1 MIKQFDFPK
10 LECLVCGDIIFSKQ
24 GGDFVSCKC
33 GACHMGRDRWMPE
46 RVRAIGDPER
56 YKVIKDENGIH
67 TNMAL

>member
-24 GGDFVSCKC
+24 GGNFVSCKC
-33 GACHMGRDRWMPE
+33 GATHMDRDRWMPE
-46 RVRAIGDPER
+46 RIRFCGDSEKYR
-56 YKVIKDENGIH
+56 VIDENSIH